1 MLASVKNDKVKIG
14 DNLRIVREEKS
25 LTQEKL
31 AEKMDVDRQ
40 TVYRMEKGNYSMET
54 FLVATLVLKV
64 NLQDLLPKRYVHI
77 EAEKSESQ
85 VDNMGLYSAKKLL
98 MNTERRYLKD
108 QKVKELLLETCQ
120 HKYLTQQLQIK
131 IVER

>member
-64 NLQDLLPKRYVHI
+64 NLQDLLPKMELCKCMGYEVNQWWHTKVQRESYH
-77 EAEKSESQ
+77 SE
-85 VDNMGLYSAKKLL
+85 V
-98 MNTERRYLKD
+98 
-108 QKVKELLLETCQ
+108 
-120 HKYLTQQLQIK
+120 
-131 IVER
+131 

>member
-1 MLASVKNDKVKIG
+1 
-14 DNLRIVREEKS
+14 
-25 LTQEKL
+25 
-31 AEKMDVDRQ
+31 MDVDRQ

-85 VDNMGLYSAKKLL
+85 VDNICNEIRQMPEQEQAFVVGAMQNAKECLEFTK
-98 MNTERRYLKD
+98 K
-108 QKVKELLLETCQ
+108 QK
-120 HKYLTQQLQIK
+120 H
-131 IVER
+131 

>member
-14 DNLRIVREEKS
+14 DNLRIVREEKG

-54 FLVATLVLKV
+54 FLAATLVLEV

-85 VDNMGLYSAKKLL
+85 VDNICNEIRQMPEQDQAFVVGAMQNAK
-98 MNTERRYLKD
+98 EYLEFTKK
-108 QKVKELLLETCQ
+108 QK
-120 HKYLTQQLQIK
+120 H
-131 IVER
+131 

>member
-14 DNLRIVREEKS
+14 DNLRIVREEKR

-54 FLVATLVLKV
+54 FLAATLVLEV

-85 VDNMGLYSAKKLL
+85 VDNICNEIRQMPDSFSLKLS
-98 MNTERRYLKD
+98 E
-108 QKVKELLLETCQ
+108 
-120 HKYLTQQLQIK
+120 
-131 IVER
+131 

>member
-85 VDNMGLYSAKKLL
+85 VDNICNEMSKL
-98 MNTERRYLKD
+98 EK
-108 QKVKELLLETCQ
+108 
-120 HKYLTQQLQIK
+120 
-131 IVER
+131 

>member
-40 TVYRMEKGNYSMET
+40 TV
-54 FLVATLVLKV
+54 
-64 NLQDLLPKRYVHI
+64 
-77 EAEKSESQ
+77 
-85 VDNMGLYSAKKLL
+85 
-98 MNTERRYLKD
+98 
-108 QKVKELLLETCQ
+108 
-120 HKYLTQQLQIK
+120 
-131 IVER
+131 